1 MYDPKFSVKQMY
13 SNYGSSFK
21 SNTKTSNANKQAAD
35 SMRSAGVS
43 GLGSRPTFN
52 FNRDDDS
59 SGADNNPNRDA
70 METRSTV
77 DKLYNKAVTLLRN
90 FGASEPEDVI
100 VDGKAVYKGPAFRG
114 YDPTTRIGDFGGEY
128 GKKQYLF
135 GMPKLGEVTPRSPT
149 SPTLP
154 PAVDNPVLNMFDVRR
169 GFTRDPNQLI
179 PPVLPESPANM
190 DPMTRVLSQAM
201 IPPSDFLTTAEYT
214 VSEGESL
221 LTVLDTL
228 NAGKP
233 NSQKVTLE
241 ELGEL
246 NNIPDAVADPF
257 GKIEKGQVI
266 KVPVK
271 KQTAVGDLRDR
282 IEAER
287 SIERFAIEYERLPEK
302 EKQKIQDRYRLLEQA
317 QPASFM
323 DAETKAMLDET
334 TPVKAS
340 MGTPS
345 SIINIDPV
353 AKTISDYISKMF
365 GNSKDTA
372 KPFTISTNE
381 IKTFAK
387 EMFDP
392 VQAAAFVAT
401 FEAETGGGKSLVEK
415 GYSKKRAIEVFVNAN
430 KREDGTLSE
439 KMKDRKRRIEK
450 SKNSE
455 EIFNIVYGD
464 RMGNTQPGDGFKYRG
479 RGPIMLTGKNNYKE
493 IGDAIGVDLVNNP
506 DLLIT
511 DPSVSLRATTAYL
524 QSKNFQSVNSATTLA
539 NVVGHSNPQGKEGI
553 RRWNNANKFYK
564 EMYGKPMPT
573 LIPKQRPAGLMEKY
587 TIPRPQIR
595 PENS

>member
-1 MYDPKFSVKQMY
+1 MY

>member
-1 MYDPKFSVKQMY
+1 MYDPKFSVKKMY
-13 SNYGSSFK
+13 EQYGSTYDEVP
-21 SNTKTSNANKQAAD
+21 TKRVDPKPS
-35 SMRSAGVS
+35 RSSGFGGMGPDPAERFGGS
-43 GLGSRPTFN
+43 PTRGLGSKPIFN

-77 DKLYNKAVTLLRN
+77 DKLYDKAVTLLRN
-90 FGASEPEDVI
+90 FGASKPEDVI

-114 YDPTTRIGDFGGEY
+114 YDPTTRIGKFGADNN
-128 GKKQYLF
+128 
-135 GMPKLGEVTPRSPT
+135 PNRDV

-154 PAVDNPVLNMFDVRR
+154 PSTMNIFGVNTDNPSLNMFGVRR
-169 GFTRDPNQLI
+169 DSFRNPDPFI

-190 DPMTRVLSQAM
+190 DPMTRTLSQAM
-201 IPPSDFLTTAEYT
+201 LPEPVEPTADYTTQA
-214 VSEGESL
+214 G
-221 LTVLDTL
+221 DTL
-228 NAGKP
+228 F
-233 NSQKVTLE
+233 SIQKTLKENGINTTVE
-241 ELGEL
+241 ELAEI
-246 NNIPDAVADPF
+246 NNIGLDSIFGIKPGTELKLPMPD
-257 GKIEKGQVI
+257 KN
-266 KVPVK
+266 
-271 KQTAVGDLRDR
+271 
-282 IEAER
+282 
-287 SIERFAIEYERLPEK
+287 LPTE
-302 EKQKIQDRYRLLEQA
+302 
-317 QPASFM
+317 FM

-340 MGTPS
+340 AATPN

-353 AKTISDYISKMF
+353 AKTIANYISKMF

-372 KPFTISTNE
+372 KPFTISTDE

-387 EMFDP
+387 EIFDP

-401 FEAETGGGKSLVEK
+401 FEAETGGGKSLIEK

-430 KREDGTLSE
+430 KRKDGTLSE
-439 KMKDRKRRIEK
+439 KMKERKRRIEK